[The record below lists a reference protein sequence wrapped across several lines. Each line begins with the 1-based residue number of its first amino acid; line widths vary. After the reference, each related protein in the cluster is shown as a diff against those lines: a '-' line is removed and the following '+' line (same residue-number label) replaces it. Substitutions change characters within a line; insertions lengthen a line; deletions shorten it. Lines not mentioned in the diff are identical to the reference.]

1 MSVVDVAVVTKVLN
15 RYEKNESDY
24 KEEFIRLYN
33 AFDTPLL
40 HYEQTS
46 RQFTL
51 SAFLSP
57 LNSRQQSKAQFLYDA
72 SVRSSIPAER

>member
-1 MSVVDVAVVTKVLN
+1 MSVVDAAVVTKVLN

-51 SAFLSP
+51 SAFLSL
-57 LNSRQQSKAQFLYDA
+57 LNSRQECKTQFLYDA